1 MNMHPYH
8 NYAVL
13 FDKDFHKMVEQELK
27 SNLSTNSYTYYKI
40 KAEIEILE
48 KKNKATEYDLMKLR
62 VAESLLSQ
70 SQATLN
76 FWHSKK
82 CSRITEDQKEALF
95 GNKTAS

>member
-1 MNMHPYH
+1 MHPYH

-13 FDKDFHKMVEQELK
+13 FDKDFHKMIEQELK
-27 SNLSTNSYTYYKI
+27 SNLSTNSYTYNKI

-48 KKNKATEYDLMKLR
+48 KKNKVTEYDLMKLR
-62 VAESLLSQ
+62 VAESLLSG

-82 CSRITEDQKEALF
+82 CCRVTEAQVNELF
-95 GNKTAS
+95 DNKTAS

>member
-13 FDKDFHKMVEQELK
+13 FDKDFHKMIEQELK
-27 SNLSTNSYTYYKI
+27 SNLSTNSYTYNKI

-48 KKNKATEYDLMKLR
+48 KKNKVTEYDLMKLR
-62 VAESLLSQ
+62 VAESLLSE

-76 FWHSKK
+76 FWHLKK
-82 CSRITEDQKEALF
+82 CSRITEDQKEFLF

>member
-1 MNMHPYH
+1 MHPYH

-27 SNLSTNSYTYYKI
+27 SNLSTNSYTYYRI

-48 KKNKATEYDLMKLR
+48 KKNKVTEYDLMKLR
-62 VAESLLSQ
+62 VSENILSQ

-82 CSRITEDQKEALF
+82 YCRITEEQVNELF
-95 GNKTAS
+95 NQ

>member
-1 MNMHPYH
+1 MHPYH
-8 NYAVL
+8 NYVVL

-27 SNLSTNSYTYYKI
+27 CNLSTNSHTYNKI

-48 KKNKATEYDLMKLR
+48 KKNKVTEYDLMKLR
-62 VAESLLSQ
+62 VAENMLSE

-82 CSRITEDQKEALF
+82 CSRVTEGQVNELF
-95 GNKTAS
+95 NQ

>member
-27 SNLSTNSYTYYKI
+27 SNLSTNSYTYYRI

-48 KKNKATEYDLMKLR
+48 KKNKVTEYDLMKLR
-62 VAESLLSQ
+62 VSENILSQ

-82 CSRITEDQKEALF
+82 YCRITEEQVNELF
-95 GNKTAS
+95 NQ

>member
-8 NYAVL
+8 NYVVL

-27 SNLSTNSYTYYKI
+27 CNLSANSYTCNKI

-48 KKNKATEYDLMKLR
+48 KKNKVTEYDLMKLR
-62 VAESLLSQ
+62 VAENMLSE

-82 CSRITEDQKEALF
+82 CSRVTEGQVNELF
-95 GNKTAS
+95 NQ